1 MTTPV
6 DDALLRA
13 AMSRRELLAASGVA
27 AAMGGLAISP
37 RAAAAAIDRPRG
49 IARPKEFRHR
59 APFDSLRDYLACME
73 ECGLLVRFRDVDQ
86 DAWEA
91 TAIMYQLQD
100 RFGQYE
106 LPVVMFENIRQGGRW
121 LKGPLIAANQSH
133 HHQEA
138 LVWGLEPDWS
148 NPRNSYRVG
157 LGYMRKLLAANKG
170 DYPQLPPVT
179 VAREQ
184 APCKEVTLEGDAIDL
199 TGFAFIQGNPG
210 DAGRYINTGSTV
222 TRDPEWQQ
230 NFGTYRCQLVGPR
243 RYILNSEPNQTANNM
258 IARAIKR
265 GETSMPIAM
274 FLGQDPVTWMV
285 SGTRVPVSPRKPV
298 DEYAYVGGLRGKPLE
313 IVKCDLSE
321 LTVPAH
327 CEVVIEGTLDL
338 TQPLQEGP
346 YHEAYGYLGDR
357 NEGRYAVT
365 VNRVTHRRNPI
376 IQNSFTSI
384 GGGFVKAPLDGYV
397 DLLWRSKYPQI
408 QQLFYHDDS
417 KGLLYVTI
425 KKDRPG
431 LGLEIAKAVSER
443 SLIAKVVIVTDDD
456 LDPMSQSDMLVA
468 LGSRWQPSKA
478 TQLYEKKPASFFEPS
493 SPDGKFTSKAAI
505 DATRQWPE
513 EGGPAEFAAFNRGL
527 FQAAADPGLMARVQ
541 AKWPDKLARKPW

>member
-1 MTTPV
+1 MTDSV
-6 DDALLRA
+6 DDTLLRA
-13 AMSRRELLAASGVA
+13 AMSRRELLAAASA
-27 AAMGGLAISP
+27 TAGLAGLAASP
-37 RAAAAAIDRPRG
+37 RAEAAGSRTRGITRPRS
-49 IARPKEFRHR
+49 FRNR

-91 TAIMYQLQD
+91 TAIMYELQD

-106 LPVVMFENIRQGGRW
+106 LPVVMFENIRQGGKW

-133 HHQEA
+133 YHQEA
-138 LVWGLEPDWS
+138 LVWGLEPDWAT
-148 NPRNSYRVG
+148 PRNSYRVG
-157 LGYMRKLLAANKG
+157 LEHMRRLLKDNQG
-170 DYPQLPPVT
+170 DYPQIAPVL
-179 VAREQ
+179 VPRER
-184 APCKEVTLEGDAIDL
+184 AACKEVVVEGDAIDL
-199 TGFAFIQGNPG
+199 TAMAFIQGNPG

-222 TRDPEWQQ
+222 TRDPEWEQ

-274 FLGQDPVTWMV
+274 FLGQDPVTWVV
-285 SGTRVPVSPRKPV
+285 SGTRIPISPRKPV
-298 DEYAYVGGLRGKPLE
+298 DEYAYVGGLRGKPLA
-313 IVKCDLSE
+313 IVKCDLSD
-321 LTVPAH
+321 LTVPAFA
-327 CEVVIEGTLDL
+327 EMVLEGTLDL
-338 TQPLQEGP
+338 TQPLDEGP

-357 NEGRYAVT
+357 NTGRYAVT

-376 IQNSFTSI
+376 LQNSFTSI

-397 DLLWRSKYPQI
+397 DALWRARFPQI
-408 QQLFYHDDS
+408 QQLYYHDDT

-425 KKDRPG
+425 RKDRPG
-431 LGLEIAKAVSER
+431 QGLEIAKAVSER

-456 LDPMSQSDMLVA
+456 LDVMSQSDMLVA
-468 LGSRWQPSKA
+468 LGSRWQPFKA
-478 TQLYEKKPASFFEPS
+478 TQLYERKPASFFEPS

-513 EGGPAEFAAFNRGL
+513 EGGPAEFAGFNRGL
-527 FQAAADPGLMARVQ
+527 FQAAAADDIMARVQ
-541 AKWPDKLARKPW
+541 AKWPDQLTRKPW